1 MPLIQVRKLTF
12 VLLAALL
19 GVALQGCKL
28 PSGQAQDSPNARY
41 ASPVEEKSQSGRVS
55 EFESLFASWSSSSG
69 YNNADA
75 VRPENPSNNPN
86 YVYLT
91 FDDGPDP
98 KWTPQIISLLARHN
112 AIATFFVIGRSAV
125 TYPGLIL
132 QEAQAGQMIANHGYN
147 HMDLTTLDYGNFFLE
162 VKDTENVVRDALSA
176 YPELSQN
183 VVPCLRPPYGALNDN
198 VWTFAY
204 RLPYDVSLWTLDTND
219 WTGLDAESILDN
231 VLSNAKPGSVV
242 LMHDG
247 GKDRSETVEAL
258 GLILHEM
265 TLSGWEFRP
274 MCTAE
279 GQQAPPW

>member
-1 MPLIQVRKLTF
+1 MPVIHVRKLSV
-12 VLLAALL
+12 VLLVTLIV
-19 GVALQGCKL
+19 VALQGCKL
-28 PSGQAQDSPNARY
+28 PTERAQASPNARY
-41 ASPVEEKSQSGRVS
+41 ISPAEEKPHGGRVS
-55 EFESLFASWSSSSG
+55 EFENLFASWSSSSG
-69 YNNADA
+69 YNNSSSFQ
-75 VRPENPSNNPN
+75 PETPTNNPN
-86 YVYLT
+86 YIYLT

-98 KWTPQIISLLARHN
+98 KWTPQIINLLTRHR
-112 AIATFFVIGRSAV
+112 AVATFFVIGRSAV
-125 TYPGLIL
+125 TYPELIL
-132 QEAQAGQMIANHGYN
+132 QEARAGQMIANHGYN
-147 HMDLTTLDYGNFFLE
+147 HMDLTTLNYGNFFLE
-162 VKDTENVVRDALSA
+162 VKDTENAVRNALSA

-183 VVPCLRPPYGALNDN
+183 VVPCLRPPYGAVNDN

-204 RLPYDVSLWTLDTND
+204 RLPYDVSMWTLDTND
-219 WTGLDAESILDN
+219 WTGLSAESILAN

-279 GQQAPPW
+279 GQQTPSW